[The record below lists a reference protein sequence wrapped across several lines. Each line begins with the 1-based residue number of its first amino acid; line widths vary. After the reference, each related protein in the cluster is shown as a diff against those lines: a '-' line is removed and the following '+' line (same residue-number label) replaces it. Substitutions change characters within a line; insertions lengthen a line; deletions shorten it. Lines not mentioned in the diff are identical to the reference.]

1 MAGISED
8 KATSVAYGGQQGR
21 RAGSHCHEM
30 KREVTAAQGG
40 GQGQCAAGTLAARA
54 GCGVPGDCLSPTSVA
69 P

>member
-21 RAGSHCHEM
+21 RAGSHRHGM
-30 KREVTAAQGG
+30 KRGATAAEGG
-40 GQGQCAAGTLAARA
+40 GQGQCAAGTPAARA
-54 GCGVPGDCLSPTSVA
+54 GCGVLGDCLSPTIIA